1 MKHLRITARL
11 VSFCA
16 LLACS
21 PGYAG
26 ERILLTPAQ
35 TRIYH
40 RCLTDDW
47 VEGYCRAH
55 SWGVFSSYNR
65 TFAECIAAEHRGR
78 FVVNGRPPG
87 VNMEA
92 YCWDM
97 AHALAR

>member
-1 MKHLRITARL
+1 MKHLLATARL
-11 VSFCA
+11 VGFCV

-21 PGYAG
+21 PGDAG

-47 VEGYCRAH
+47 IEGYCRAH
-55 SWGVFSSYNR
+55 AWGAFASYDR
-65 TFAECIAAEHRGR
+65 TFAECIAAEHHGR
-78 FVVNGRPPG
+78 FVVNDRPLV

-97 AHALAR
+97 AHSLER